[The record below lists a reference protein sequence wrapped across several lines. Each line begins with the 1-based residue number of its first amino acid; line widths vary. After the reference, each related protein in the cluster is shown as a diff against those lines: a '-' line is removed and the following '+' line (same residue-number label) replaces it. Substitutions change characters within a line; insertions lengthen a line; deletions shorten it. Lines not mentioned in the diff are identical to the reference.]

1 MLFINNK
8 YSTWYFNI
16 IDVAKSRIL
25 NPDVY
30 HEVHHIIPKS
40 LNGSNDR
47 DNLVSLTGREH
58 LLCHRLLIRMTEGTN
73 KAKMVSA
80 AWTMANLNN
89 DNQQRS
95 RLTSRQYSYLRE
107 QFSKVHSVRMSENNP
122 MHDPIV
128 RAKYDAAIIKRGKT
142 KGMSGKIHSEETKA
156 KMSVSSKGQI
166 VPLEKRLAASKFH
179 SNRPDHMKEMY
190 KQIHSNKIC
199 CLTCKTEYL
208 LQHYSRWHGEKC
220 HPRKRRSA

>member
-16 IDVAKSRIL
+16 INVAKSRL
-25 NPDVY
+25 RNTDTY

-40 LNGSNDR
+40 LNGSNNR

-58 LLCHRLLIRMTEGTN
+58 LLCHRLLIRMTEGTS

-89 DNQQRS
+89 DSQQRS
-95 RLTSRQYSYLRE
+95 RLTSRQYAYLRE

-128 RAKYDAAIIKRGKT
+128 RAKYDAAMVKRGKT
-142 KGMSGKIHSEETKA
+142 KGMTDKIHSEETKA
-156 KMSVSSKGQI
+156 KMSATNKGQH
-166 VPLEKRLAASKFH
+166 VPLEKRMAASTFH
-179 SNRPDHMKEMY
+179 SNRSPELREMY
-190 KQIHSNKIC
+190 AQLHSSNIC
-199 CLTCKTEYL
+199 CLECKTL
-208 LQHYSRWHGEKC
+208 TNLGNFNRWHGEKC